1 MRPLYVTS
9 AAGLLLALLS
19 GPAARATGSGA
30 APVFAPK
37 AAHRAATATSAAAI
51 PTPPAR
57 AKVAPLAPAARQA
70 GVRAGV
76 ASDLKYPVSAIPA
89 ALRENAHAVL
99 RADDELVTVK
109 NSSRLVHTVHRVV
122 TVLDAAGD
130 DFGRYVVQYDQ
141 LNALS
146 YLRGAVYDGAG
157 RLLHQLRAT
166 DVKDQGVGSAG
177 GNLLT
182 DIRVRQADLRQPA
195 GPYTV
200 EFDYEIVSDNLLFY
214 PAWQPQDEAGLAV
227 EQATLHVTTPAT
239 LPLRYQE
246 RRLPT
251 GVTAARSDAN
261 GQQTYQWELRALP
274 ALDDDEP
281 AAPPLSSTAPAV
293 LLAADAF
300 VVQGHAG
307 SQASWQRLGLWNY
320 ELNAGR
326 DQLPPALAAKV
337 LALVKDAP
345 DARARIRRVYEMLQG
360 STRYV
365 SVQLGLGGW
374 QTAPATAVSTAG
386 YGDCKA
392 LSNYTKALLGAAGV
406 PAYVALVGAGRE
418 QPDVTPSFPVSHFN
432 HAILCAPLAATKTA
446 PADTVWLECTS
457 QTDAFNYLGSFT
469 GNRHALL
476 LTPQGGQLVATP
488 RYTAQDNRRER
499 RLDVFLDAM
508 GNATASVRTLRTGQ
522 EQDHYAQL
530 LHELDPAEQKKYVTE
545 HLNLP
550 TFTLTRFSLAAGV
563 QTAKSTGPA
572 VIETLG
578 LSLPA
583 YAPPAGKRVF
593 LTPNL
598 LSRLPAL
605 PPAVGARQ
613 AAVWLPTA
621 SLQADTVRLHLPVG
635 FRAETLPAAL
645 QFSTP
650 YGTYASQF
658 TALPDGTVQYVR
670 RLELRR
676 VQLPATAYPGY
687 VDFRRKVSFAD
698 KAQVVL
704 VKTDT

>member
-1 MRPLYVTS
+1 MRLPYLIPF
-9 AAGLLLALLS
+9 AALALAS
-19 GPAARATGSGA
+19 GPVSGTVAGA
-30 APVFAPK
+30 AFSV
-37 AAHRAATATSAAAI
+37 AAETGKRLPRHGGGAANRAL
-51 PTPPAR
+51 TPEPEKR
-57 AKVAPLAPAARQA
+57 RSLAP
-70 GVRAGV
+70 
-76 ASDLKYPVSAIPA
+76 DLKYPVSAIPA

-99 RADDELVTVK
+99 RADEERVVVK
-109 NSSRLVHTVHRVV
+109 NASRLVHTVHRVV
-122 TVLDAAGD
+122 TILDAAGD
-130 DFGRYVVQYDQ
+130 DFGSYTVSYSQ
-141 LNALS
+141 LDALS
-146 YLRGAVYDGAG
+146 YLRGAVYDENG
-157 RLLHQLRAT
+157 RLLHQLRASDVRDQGASGSNLQT
-166 DVKDQGVGSAG
+166 DV
-177 GNLLT
+177 
-182 DIRVRQADLRQPA
+182 RVRMADLRQPT

-227 EQATLHVTTPAT
+227 EQATLHVTTPAS

-246 RRLPT
+246 RQLPT

-261 GQQTYQWELRALP
+261 GVQTYQWELRELP

-281 AAPPLSSTAPAV
+281 ASPPLFLTAPSV

-307 SQASWQRLGLWNY
+307 SQASWQSLGKWNY

-326 DQLPPALAAKV
+326 DQLSPEVQAKV
-337 LALVKDAP
+337 QALVKDAP
-345 DARARIRRVYEMLQG
+345 DARTRVRRVYELLQG

-374 QTAPATAVSTAG
+374 QTAPASAVSNTG

-392 LSNYTKALLGAAGV
+392 LSNYTKALLAAAGV
-406 PAYVALVGAGRE
+406 PAYVALVGAGADR
-418 QPDVTPSFPVSHFN
+418 PDVSPTFPASSFN
-432 HAILCAPLAATKTA
+432 HAILCAPLPVTSTA

-476 LTPQGGQLVATP
+476 LTPLGGQLVATP
-488 RYTAQDNRRER
+488 RYTARDNRRER
-499 RLDVFLDAM
+499 RLELFLDAL

-522 EQDHYAQL
+522 EQDQYASL
-530 LHELDPAEQKKYVTE
+530 LHGLGPDEQKKYVTDRL
-545 HLNLP
+545 HLP
-550 TFTLTRFSLAAGV
+550 TFTLTKFNLAAGAP
-563 QTAKSTGPA
+563 TAGPA
-572 VIETLG
+572 VVETLG

-593 LTPNL
+593 ISPNL

-605 PPAVGARQ
+605 PAQIGTRQ
-613 AAVWLPTA
+613 AAVWQPSA

-635 FRAETLPAAL
+635 FRTETLPAAV
-645 QFSTP
+645 QFQTP

-658 TALPDGTVQYVR
+658 VTLPDGTVQYIR
-670 RLELRR
+670 RLELHRLR
-676 VQLPATAYPGY
+676 LPATAYPGY
-687 VDFRRKVSFAD
+687 VDFRRKVSIAD

-704 VKTDT
+704 VKTDA